1 MSGTLERFG
10 GINSNTFKETMIK
23 HLTQRIGKGLCDAK
37 SFMGNA
43 YHQGSKF
50 LGSVDRYAGM
60 ARKVIGAVAPVAGAL
75 TGPTGAAVGAAVS
88 MGMKGLSMYDSLK
101 TEAMGQANQAM
112 QVGLAA
118 KRGLK

>member
-1 MSGTLERFG
+1 
-10 GINSNTFKETMIK
+10 MIK

-50 LGSVDRYAGM
+50 LGSVDRYATI
-60 ARKVIGAVAPVAGAL
+60 ARRIIGAVAPAAGAL
-75 TGPTGAAVGAAVS
+75 TGPTGAAVGTAVS
-88 MGMKGLSMYDSLK
+88 LGMKGLSAYDALK
-101 TEAMGQANQAM
+101 MEAMGQMNQAM

-118 KRGLK
+118 KRAIK

>member
-1 MSGTLERFG
+1 
-10 GINSNTFKETMIK
+10 MIK
-23 HLTQRIGKGLCDAK
+23 HLTQRIGKGICDAK

-50 LGSVDRYAGM
+50 LGTVDRYAGI

-88 MGMKGLSMYDSLK
+88 LGMKRLSAYDSLK
-101 TEAMGQANQAM
+101 TEAMGQMNQAM

>member
-1 MSGTLERFG
+1 
-10 GINSNTFKETMIK
+10 MIK

-50 LGSVDRYAGM
+50 LGSVDRYAGI

-88 MGMKGLSMYDSLK
+88 MGMKGLSMYDNLK
-101 TEAMGQANQAM
+101 TEAMGHMNQMA

>member
-1 MSGTLERFG
+1 MALCSPLKKTR
-10 GINSNTFKETMIK
+10 IK

-50 LGSVDRYAGM
+50 LGTVDKYAGI

-88 MGMKGLSMYDSLK
+88 LGMKGLSAYDSLK
-101 TEAMGQANQAM
+101 TEAMGQMNQAM

>member
-1 MSGTLERFG
+1 
-10 GINSNTFKETMIK
+10 MIK

-50 LGSVDRYAGM
+50 LGTVDRYAGI

-88 MGMKGLSMYDSLK
+88 LGMKGLSAYDSLK
-101 TEAMGQANQAM
+101 TEAMGHMNQAM

>member
-1 MSGTLERFG
+1 M
-10 GINSNTFKETMIK
+10 
-23 HLTQRIGKGLCDAK
+23 
-37 SFMGNA
+37 
-43 YHQGSKF
+43 
-50 LGSVDRYAGM
+50 DRYAGI

-88 MGMKGLSMYDSLK
+88 LGMKGLRAYDSLK
-101 TEAMGQANQAM
+101 TEAMGQMNQAM

>member
-1 MSGTLERFG
+1 
-10 GINSNTFKETMIK
+10 MIK
-23 HLTQRIGKGLCDAK
+23 QLTQRIGKGICDAK

-50 LGSVDRYAGM
+50 LGTVDRYAGI

-88 MGMKGLSMYDSLK
+88 LGMKGLSGPDESGDAGGAGGETRPK
-101 TEAMGQANQAM
+101 VNN
-112 QVGLAA
+112 VSD
-118 KRGLK
+118 